1 MGKVMETIFK
11 SSMINELKQNE
22 DRFDNLPFET
32 SYTSQELVPRSPPG
46 ENPPELEKIGSYSQE
61 FHTTR
66 ESLRKKSKRIIT
78 SISSVFPFE
87 LFPSTIEVEDNKV
100 TVIFRQFF
108 WCSQTQSMDMQDIS
122 NTFIETAPFFATLR
136 IITRSFVENSIKIPW
151 LKRGE
156 ATHTRNIIE
165 GLRIFSQERIDTS
178 KYELKDLIK
187 KLDSLSTINIRMH
200 RG

>member
-1 MGKVMETIFK
+1 MVKTGTVFK
-11 SSMINELKQNE
+11 RPLVE
-22 DRFDNLPFET
+22 NLPFET
-32 SYTSQELVPRSPPG
+32 SYVSKDLIPRSPPG
-46 ENPPELEKIGSYSQE
+46 NSPPDLETIGIYSNTNLEN
-61 FHTTR
+61 
-66 ESLRKKSKRIIT
+66 LRKKSKRIIT

-108 WCSQTQSMDMQDIS
+108 WSSQTQSMDMQDIS
-122 NTFIETAPFFATLR
+122 NTFLETAPFFATLR

-156 ATHTRNIIE
+156 ANHTRNIIE

-187 KLDSLSTINIRMH
+187 KLESLSTINITMH
-200 RG
+200 HA